1 MNTITIDLFVSKNF
15 EGRDAVRKVSD
26 KLTVVNTYLPGA
38 KKEDGTFEKS
48 LSMSTKITSKTEVKG
63 EIAPQKRVRVTGFVE
78 PNVYKN
84 KDGVEIAVPVIVARA
99 IEVIENS
106 ANNKTTDDEG
116 FIPIPEGIDEEL
128 PFR

>member
-84 KDGVEIAVPVIVARA
+84 KDGVEIAVPVIVARE

-106 ANNKTTDDEG
+106 ANNKAADDEG

>member
-15 EGRDAVRKVSD
+15 EGRDAIRKVSD

-84 KDGVEIAVPVIVARA
+84 KDGVEIAVPAIVARE

-106 ANNKTTDDEG
+106 ANNKAADDEG